1 MAVPRLSAGVIT
13 ADLTRLPAPSTR
25 RRIQAV
31 RELAAACGADV
42 LVGVDG
48 GVTVANAAEIAGW
61 GPDVI
66 VSGSAIFDRRSPA
79 RNLAEM
85 THALQHPVAAPIE
98 EVAHVRQ

>member
-1 MAVPRLSAGVIT
+1 
-13 ADLTRLPAPSTR
+13 
-25 RRIQAV
+25 
-31 RELAAACGADV
+31 
-42 LVGVDG
+42 
-48 GVTVANAAEIAGW
+48 
-61 GPDVI
+61 VI